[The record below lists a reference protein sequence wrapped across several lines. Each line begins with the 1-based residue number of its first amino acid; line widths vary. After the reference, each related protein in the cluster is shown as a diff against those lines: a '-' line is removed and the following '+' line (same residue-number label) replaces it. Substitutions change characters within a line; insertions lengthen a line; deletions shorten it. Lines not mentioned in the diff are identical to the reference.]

1 MTMAVTVILKTAVIL
16 QVLLSASVS
25 LVEVEGRLRGTEEAL
40 GYRRAHSQS
49 QSERLSERTAETG
62 GVQPVPH
69 TGGLLAESGESASQS
84 KHWAVLVAGS
94 NGYYNYRHQV
104 RLSRYDSYWSFRF
117 PFSAP
122 FFLALLSCLLCSF
135 SFLLRADFSD
145 PLQECSV
152 LC

>member
-49 QSERLSERTAETG
+49 QSERLSERTSETG
-62 GVQPVPH
+62 GVQD
-69 TGGLLAESGESASQS
+69 LLAESGESASQS